1 MAKKNL
7 KKFVYLEK
15 WDTRYGLQERAVTR
29 DENGKFIDSVN
40 LTGLRKSPLV
50 VTR

>member
-15 WDTRYGLQERAVTR
+15 WNTRYGMQERAVTR

-40 LTGLRKSPLV
+40 LTGLRKSPLIA
-50 VTR
+50 TR

>member
-15 WDTRYGLQERAVTR
+15 WDTRFGVQERAVTR
-29 DENGKFIDSVN
+29 DENGKFVDSVN
-40 LTGLRKSPLV
+40 LTSLRKAPVLSK
-50 VTR
+50 